1 MKTRGTGRKKRRE
14 GLGNRLAI
22 IGITIV
28 VLSLAV
34 VVNVKNTSME
44 KKLME
49 YQAKEESLIRQVENE
64 QKRAAELEERRVYV
78 QTKQYIEEVA
88 KQKLG
93 LVKPDEILLKPRPK
107 TTRTDETKNNR
118 HRILSCRIYC
128 GSGGDFLC
136 GSENG
141 AGIWLM

>member
-34 VVNVKNTSME
+34 VVNVKFLRNMSQRAADI
-44 KKLME
+44 LRDDL
-49 YQAKEESLIRQVENE
+49 ANRGPVRLSQVENE

-107 TTRTDETKNNR
+107 DN
-118 HRILSCRIYC
+118 
-128 GSGGDFLC
+128 
-136 GSENG
+136 
-141 AGIWLM
+141 

>member
-49 YQAKEESLIRQVENE
+49 YQAKEESLTRQVENE
-64 QKRAAELEERRVYV
+64 QKA
-78 QTKQYIEEVA
+78 
-88 KQKLG
+88 
-93 LVKPDEILLKPRPK
+93 ILLIVR
-107 TTRTDETKNNR
+107 RLAETGEMV
-118 HRILSCRIYC
+118 I
-128 GSGGDFLC
+128 GSGEDTYV
-136 GSENG
+136 
-141 AGIWLM
+141 

>member
-1 MKTRGTGRKKRRE
+1 MKTRGTGRRKRRE
-14 GLGNRLAI
+14 GWSNRLAI

-64 QKRAAELEERRVYV
+64 QKA
-78 QTKQYIEEVA
+78 
-88 KQKLG
+88 
-93 LVKPDEILLKPRPK
+93 ILLIVR
-107 TTRTDETKNNR
+107 RLAETGEMV
-118 HRILSCRIYC
+118 I
-128 GSGGDFLC
+128 GSGEDTYV
-136 GSENG
+136 
-141 AGIWLM
+141 